1 MSKFGK
7 RLGYTDTPC
16 PNCGRYR
23 LELYENNKRVCE
35 KCEWCV
41 EDEKYVN
48 VWEEWEE
55 DVLGEYL
62 ATYCVNK
69 EYENGN

>member
-7 RLGYTDTPC
+7 CLGYLNTPC

-23 LELYENNKRVCE
+23 LELYENNKSVCE

-41 EDEKYVN
+41 EDEEYVD
-48 VWEEWEE
+48 VWAE
-55 DVLGEYL
+55 
-62 ATYCVNK
+62 
-69 EYENGN
+69 

>member
-1 MSKFGK
+1 MMSKFGK
-7 RLGYTDTPC
+7 RLEYTGTPC

-35 KCEWCV
+35 KCNWCV
-41 EDEKYVN
+41 EDEEYVD

-55 DVLGEYL
+55 DQLGEYL
-62 ATYCVNK
+62 ATYNVK
-69 EYENGN
+69 T

>member
-1 MSKFGK
+1 MSSFGK
-7 RLGYTDTPC
+7 CLGYTGTPC

-41 EDEKYVN
+41 EDEEYVD

-55 DVLGEYL
+55 EMRNEYL
-62 ATYCVNK
+62 ATYNIK
-69 EYENGN
+69 EEE

>member
-7 RLGYTDTPC
+7 RLKYTGTPC

-35 KCEWCV
+35 KCNWCV
-41 EDEKYVN
+41 EDEEYVD

-55 DVLGEYL
+55 DQLGEYL
-62 ATYCVNK
+62 ATYNVK
-69 EYENGN
+69 REE

>member
-7 RLGYTDTPC
+7 WLGYTGTPC

-23 LELYENNKRVCE
+23 LGLYENNKRVCE

-41 EDEKYVN
+41 EDEEYVD

-62 ATYCVNK
+62 ATYNAK
-69 EYENGN
+69 A

>member
-7 RLGYTDTPC
+7 RLRYTGTPC

-23 LELYENNKRVCE
+23 LVLYENNKTVCE

-41 EDEKYVN
+41 EDEEYVD
-48 VWEEWEE
+48 VWAEYEEEMMN
-55 DVLGEYL
+55 EYL
-62 ATYCVNK
+62 ATYCTK
-69 EYENGN
+69 QEDANGN

>member
-7 RLGYTDTPC
+7 CLGYTSTPC

-41 EDEKYVN
+41 EDEDYVN
-48 VWEEWEE
+48 VWAEYEEEMMN
-55 DVLGEYL
+55 EYL
-62 ATYCVNK
+62 ATYNVK
-69 EYENGN
+69 QEE